1 MISIPKNC
9 FFKVAKI
16 VFYLVLI
23 IGNLY
28 SQTSVA
34 IVSEKV
40 GTEIDIHENR
50 FYRIFPAEKG
60 FMSAQIIDV
69 GEGNFRI
76 AIVKQIDGKETKVR
90 RYIDQIEFKKIQQKV
105 DQLPAFTEKR
115 KVEMY
120 EGMDFL
126 RAEKIINDIPKPQF
140 IVVHHSENKKLR
152 GTLLKVED
160 NILHIQG
167 PSLVEKI
174 SLNSL
179 DKISYRQSFGE
190 YDKYKNYFFIGTGVL
205 GFFGALGY
213 NSQRA
218 VIYNDYDIPRNDIVF
233 YRYLNGIILGLIFS
247 SEVFDA
253 ISTLLTSSE
262 TIILSEAEYDEEN
275 YN

>member
-1 MISIPKNC
+1 MMVPQMHRVVC
-9 FFKVAKI
+9 FFLFLTK
-16 VFYLVLI
+16 
-23 IGNLY
+23 LY
-28 SQTSVA
+28 TQTSVA
-34 IVSEKV
+34 VVSEKV

-174 SLNSL
+174 SLSSL
-179 DKISYRQSFGE
+179 DKISFRQSFGK
-190 YDKYKNYFFIGTGVL
+190 YDKYKNYFFVGTGIL
-205 GFFGALGY
+205 GLIGAYSY

-218 VIYNDYDIPRNDIVF
+218 VIYNDYNIPRNDIVF

-262 TIILSEAEYDEEN
+262 TIILSEAEYDKEN